1 MANLSFKANTVAKF
15 DALTSKTAGALYF
28 ATDSKE
34 TVSGTDRNRAYLYY
48 DDGTNK
54 YNIVPRMLGIK
65 NGGTGLDMSTKTA
78 NALVILNSS
87 VNGMTTIASKAG
99 AFFSTGTNVLP
110 KYGTLPVEYGG
121 TERTTLTDGALLIG
135 AAQAPIEFV
144 ADVAKGS
151 VLMSNGTSANPIY
164 GVMGMRWEPGTTS
177 GPKFVYITNGI
188 ESTADAYIIPSAN
201 GTTASGIVTTTTQ
214 TFGGQKT
221 FTSTML
227 TSNVYPRT
235 TKAFNLGSSDYIWGA
250 LYHVRDYWYDSNGN
264 QNGYTGYT
272 SGGASATE
280 GSYGTQ
286 GYFNLYL
293 GNSTAR
299 STALNTG
306 AGNSMGRLFL
316 YGSGVGYSSIAPE
329 NTSGTNYSITIP
341 AVNGRMLISQGE
353 SVASMTGVYIPLSSS
368 LDKTVKYNYALHFN
382 HSAGSSSAAGTSE
395 FVVGYKADTKNSLT
409 YYNTR
414 GILTLYN
421 GSSSY
426 VQITPGT
433 ATTSGY
439 TLYLPGATG
448 QLVYHTNDTAVGSGT
463 KPVYVSAAGKVTVSS
478 STVGANTAV
487 SASGNT
493 DGSFK
498 PIYLNSG
505 TLTAA
510 STTIGSTALPIYM
523 NAGVL
528 TQCSGGDIFSDF
540 SSTADASGE
549 TLSITVSGQTRTVTL
564 DAANTSQGGVVTTG
578 AQTFGGAKT
587 FNDTTDSTSTS
598 TGSVIVKGGLG
609 VAKQLRVG
617 STATFSGVVNAYGG
631 SVKIGTSGESATL
644 SYDTSTDTLTIS
656 FP

>member
-1 MANLSFKANTVAKF
+1 MANLSFKINTASAF
-15 DALTSKTAGALYF
+15 DKLTSKTAGALYF

-34 TVSGTDRNRAYLYY
+34 NVSGTNRQRAYIYY

-78 NALVILNSS
+78 NSLVILNSS
-87 VNGMTTIASKAG
+87 VNGMTTIASAAG

-135 AAQAPIEFV
+135 AGQAPIEFV

-188 ESTADAYIIPSAN
+188 ESTADAYIIPAAN

-214 TFGGQKT
+214 TFGGSKT
-221 FTSTML
+221 FTSTMY
-227 TSNVYPRT
+227 SSHIYPRT
-235 TKAFNLGSSDYIWGA
+235 TRTYDLGSASYVWNE
-250 LYHVRDYWYDSNGN
+250 LYHQVTKWYDSASN
-264 QNGYTGYT
+264 QNAFTTYTA
-272 SGGASATE
+272 GGASAAE

-286 GYFNLYL
+286 GYFNLHL

-316 YGSGVGYSSIAPE
+316 YGSGAGYSGITPE
-329 NTSGTNYSITIP
+329 NTSGTNYSVTIP
-341 AVNGRMLISQGE
+341 AASGRMLISQGE
-353 SVASMTGVYIPLSSS
+353 SVSSMTGVYIPLSSS

-382 HSAGSSSAAGTSE
+382 HNAGSSTASGSSE
-395 FVVGYKADTKNSLT
+395 LVVGYLAQTKNGLT
-409 YYNTR
+409 YYNTK

-426 VQITPGT
+426 VQIIPGT
-433 ATTSGY
+433 ATTSSNV
-439 TLYLPGATG
+439 LYLPGATG

-478 STVGANTAV
+478 STVGSNTAV
-487 SASGNT
+487 SASGKT

-498 PIYLNSG
+498 PMYLNSG

-528 TQCSGGDIFSDF
+528 TQCSGGDIFSNF
-540 SSTADASGE
+540 SSTAGTSGE

-578 AQTFGGAKT
+578 SQTFGGAKT
-587 FNDTTDSTSTS
+587 FNSTTDSTSTS